1 MNTDRGTHWPITDD
15 LAALRQRI
23 RRYATRAGLT
33 GTRREDL
40 LLAANEAVINVLE
53 HGGGVGTVTLWHDER
68 GLSVEITDTAG
79 LLAPHDVHRERPVPR
94 ADRGFGLWLMGRCVM
109 SSPSGRRPDD
119 PTSGSGCACAPPVP
133 SSPEA
138 TARRRCGRAR

>member
-94 ADRGFGLWLMGRCVM
+94 ADRGFGLWLMGRLCDEFTIRQEA
-109 SSPSGRRPDD
+109 GRSHVRLRMRLRSAGALQP
-119 PTSGSGCACAPPVP
+119 GGHGA
-133 SSPEA
+133 
-138 TARRRCGRAR
+138 